1 MKVTH
6 FLKTTLPLALAL
18 SLLQSCG
25 GPGTSNAELSISRSF
40 VTTAGSLGAGGFI
53 VMGESSTKKFVMTL
67 SGSTQGKIQLDKGIW
82 KFTAIGWDGT
92 TPFSGNT
99 LCGSVPSVDL
109 SGDVATVEISVDTT
123 ACSSATLIS
132 ELNVKSLA
140 PVACD
145 IFYTY
150 SLPTNTFTALTSSF
164 SPSFCSSLP
173 NDYRSEFT
181 KYRLQAVSST
191 LGEAAGFISECKD
204 LSAPSP
210 LNIPTSKV
218 PLLVKFYKSDA
229 DCTVNRAS
237 QNYLFQNGILAGS
250 PNFDQHM
257 NSAGTFMVLS
267 SGRTKRGKS
276 PFMSEIPRLT
286 CGSSGSFT
294 DCLQEPTLS
303 AHVNV
308 PFFGKYFHDQI
319 ILKGVDPTITSC
331 LPSIISSN
339 FFSTDTCEV
348 EDREVRIRPYRNELL
363 CQSNPFYEVNST
375 IKDIYQRN
383 GKIYVLRYVNS
394 PTNKTFVA
402 IYSKTGKKIADQ
414 EIGTTQYEQIAASS
428 NGSKIILI
436 DATNAYTINVNADGS
451 FTGGSI
457 HSGKGGSQVE
467 IDPAGNYYFISTDA
481 NIKSYSFSAP
491 GGGSMVDSKTIS
503 DNVYKMALG
512 LNGYLYV
519 LDTTNKNLYK
529 GQVTSTGMI
538 NSSITTAITN
548 FGAQSVSEMAIS
560 DLGIVYLYGAGN
572 YYSYAGTLS
581 APQNISSQTTNPVG
595 IAIVDNKVLFAE
607 YSGIDVYN
615 DGGNALISNF
625 SGNCNETM
633 TVTLGTATKNLVM
646 ESVQDLAFHGLFDDG
661 FRMIG
666 RTHFTNIDQPFYYF
680 QSLSHSGGDGVRT
693 GGMLERAQ
701 EMLGPEAIG
710 GLLSEYGTC
719 NDVKAAAPFTKN
731 VTLLEEAI
739 NRTHSI
745 SLSIALTSETL
756 NSFICH
762 DTDPEGLGCSPS
774 SYDFVIEFTHSDSER
789 REKNRI
795 KIKCGKQL
803 GTFESA
809 EVEISPSEIR
819 RELLVWNTSAPE
831 KARYENYSLTQDTKK
846 RAEIIRLIKN
856 DTNVLTAR
864 KIEVELEG
872 VYKRASATQY
882 ELNANDVFTSRYDIK
897 DTLANFE
904 LNSSWINNGSTISF
918 DTVRSSSDFNSSA
931 STEQAVACA
940 SRSETNLSGTSNS
953 CYFTTLPSYQ
963 MSKGLGL
970 SVDDLSI
977 DNANHLMNTLPG
989 VFELPLN

>member
-1 MKVTH
+1 MNVKH
-6 FLKTTLPLALAL
+6 FFKATLPLALAL
-18 SLLQSCG
+18 PLLQSCG

-40 VTTAGSLGAGGFI
+40 ATTAGLLGAGGFI

-67 SGSTQGKIQLDKGIW
+67 SGGTQGKVQLDKGIW
-82 KFTAIGWDGT
+82 KFTAVGWDGA

-109 SGDVATVEISVDTT
+109 SSETASVEISVDTT
-123 ACSSATLIS
+123 ACSSASLIS

-150 SLPTNTFTALTSSF
+150 SQPTNTFTALTSAF
-164 SPSFCSSLP
+164 SPSFCNSLP

-229 DCTVNRAS
+229 DCTLNRAS

-276 PFMSEIPRLT
+276 PFMSEIPRMT
-286 CGSSGSFT
+286 CGSNGSFT
-294 DCLQEPTLS
+294 DCLSEPTLS

-308 PFFGKYFHDQI
+308 PFHGKYTNDQV
-319 ILKGVDPTITSC
+319 ILKGVDPAITSC
-331 LPSIISSN
+331 QPSIISSN

-348 EDREVRIRPYRNELL
+348 EDREVRIQPYRNELL
-363 CQSNPFYEVNST
+363 CQSNPMYEGSAN

-383 GKIYVLRYVNS
+383 GLIYVLRYITS
-394 PTNKTFVA
+394 PSKTFVA
-402 IYSKTGKKIADQ
+402 VYTKTGKKIFDK
-414 EIGTTQYEQIAASS
+414 EIGSTQYEQIAANS

-436 DATNAYTINVNADGS
+436 NATDAYAIYVNPDGTFSGNV
-451 FTGGSI
+451 

-467 IDPAGNYYFISTDA
+467 IDLAGNYFFVSTTA
-481 NIKSYSFSAP
+481 TIKSYPFANPAGSYIESKDISSGNVSKMSF
-491 GGGSMVDSKTIS
+491 GM
-503 DNVYKMALG
+503 
-512 LNGYLYV
+512 NGYLYV
-519 LDTTNKNLYK
+519 LNSTYQLFK
-529 GQVTSTGMI
+529 GQVTTAGLI
-538 NSSITTAITN
+538 NSSISSPVEN
-548 FGAQSVSEMAIS
+548 FSAQSITEMAVS
-560 DLGIVYLYGAGN
+560 DIGKLYLYGAGN

-581 APQNISSQTTNPVG
+581 AAQNIAAQVTSPVG
-595 IAIVDNKVLFAE
+595 IAVLENKVLFAE

-615 DGGNALISNF
+615 DGANALISNY
-625 SGNCNETM
+625 SGNCNEPM
-633 TVTLGTATKNLVM
+633 VVTLGTTTKALTM
-646 ESVQDLAFHGLFDDG
+646 ESVQNLTFHGLFEDG

-666 RTHFTNIDQPFYYF
+666 RTFFSNTDKPFYYF
-680 QSLSHSGGDGVRT
+680 QSLSHHGGDGVRT

-710 GLLSEYGTC
+710 GLLSEYATC

-731 VTLLEEAI
+731 VTLVEEAI

-745 SLSIALTSETL
+745 SLSITLTSETM
-756 NSFICH
+756 NSFICN
-762 DTDPEGLGCSPS
+762 DTDPTGAGCSTP
-774 SYDFVIEFTHSDSER
+774 YDFIIEFAHSDAER

-809 EVEISPSEIR
+809 EIELDGSETR
-819 RELLVWNTSAPE
+819 RELLVWNTSVPE
-831 KARYENYSLTQDTKK
+831 TARYENYSLSQDSKT

-856 DTNVLTAR
+856 DTNVLKAR
-864 KIEVELEG
+864 KIEVELDG

-882 ELNANDVFTSRYDIK
+882 ELDASNFFTSRYDIS
-897 DTLANFE
+897 DTLANFDS
-904 LNSSWINNGSTISF
+904 NNSWINMANTISF
-918 DTVRSSSDFNSSA
+918 SDMRSNLDFSSGP
-931 STEQAVACA
+931 TLQAMSCA
-940 SRSETNLSGTSNS
+940 SRSEVSLSGTNQTS
-953 CYFTTLPSYQ
+953 CSFNTLPGYP
-963 MSKGLGL
+963 MSKGTNL
-970 SVDDLSI
+970 DLSI
-977 DNANHLMNTLPG
+977 MDLNIEDSSHIMNTLPV
-989 VFELPLN
+989 VFELPM